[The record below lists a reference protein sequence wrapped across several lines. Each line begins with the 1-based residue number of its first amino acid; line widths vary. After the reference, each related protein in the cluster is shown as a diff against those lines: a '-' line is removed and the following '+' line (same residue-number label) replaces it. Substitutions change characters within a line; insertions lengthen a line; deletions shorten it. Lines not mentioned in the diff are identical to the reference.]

1 MQVSIKGFKAIKS
14 ECFIAALT
22 WMNDVG
28 TCCLAYGDW
37 TVKGYELLLTAEQQN
52 FHSTDTALDE
62 AWCDL
67 DTEICEALI
76 MLPVL
81 NNTASNSIY
90 WNGNGQFSNK
100 DFPDAEYGVEFI
112 EE

>member
-1 MQVSIKGFKAIKS
+1 MQVSIKGFKAVKS

-37 TVKGYELLLTAEQQN
+37 TVKGYELLLTEEQKAI
-52 FHSTDTALDE
+52 HKSAIIDTQEWVDI
-62 AWCDL
+62 

-81 NNTASNSIY
+81 SNTASQSIY

-100 DFPDAEYGVEFI
+100 DFLTAEYGVEFI